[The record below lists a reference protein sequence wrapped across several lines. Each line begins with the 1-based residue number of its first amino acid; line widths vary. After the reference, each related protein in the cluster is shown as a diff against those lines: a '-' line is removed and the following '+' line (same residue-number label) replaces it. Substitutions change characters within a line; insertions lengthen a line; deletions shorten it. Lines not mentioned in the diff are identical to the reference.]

1 MSIVSGLEHVVR
13 ENEPLGPYTRLRIGG
28 PAEYFAEPTTELELV
43 ELVNRFAAQNLPIR
57 LIGEGSNILVRDE
70 GVAGLVISL
79 SAPDFC
85 RIVIDNDQMQCS
97 GGARLSHFVST
108 AVREGFSG
116 PENLVGIPGTIGG
129 ALHVNT
135 GVHGFDIGNWVQ
147 QARVLTRAGD
157 IVHRDKDS
165 LSFSY
170 RLSSL
175 DELAVLDATFQFER
189 EEPATLTKRMQKLW
203 IVRRSS
209 QLISESSIYVF
220 KDCGTESAREVIEQ
234 CGLQGT
240 RIGDVEISDRDA
252 NIFITGKNATAN
264 EVIQLIDLVKNR
276 VAEKLDLEIETA
288 LEIW

>member
-1 MSIVSGLEHVVR
+1 MSIVSGLEHIVR
-13 ENEPLGPYTRLRIGG
+13 ENEPLAPYTRLRIGG
-28 PAEYFAEPTTELELV
+28 PAEYFAEPTTELELL
-43 ELVNRFAAQNLPIR
+43 ELVNRFASQNLPIR

-85 RIVIDNDQMQCS
+85 RITITDDQMKCS
-97 GGARLSHFVST
+97 GGTRLSHFVST

-165 LSFSY
+165 MSFSY

-189 EEPATLTKRMQKLW
+189 ENPESLTKRMQKLW

-209 QLISESSIYVF
+209 QLITESSIYVF
-220 KDCGTESAREVIEQ
+220 KDCGTESAQDLIEQ

-240 RIGDVEISDRDA
+240 RIGDVEVSDRDA
-252 NIFITGKNATAN
+252 NTFITGKHATAAD
-264 EVIQLIDLVKNR
+264 VIQLIELVKDR
-276 VAEKLDLEIETA
+276 VSERLDLEIETA

>member
-1 MSIVSGLEHVVR
+1 MSIVSGLGHIVR
-13 ENEPLGPYTRLRIGG
+13 ENEPLAPYTRLRIGG
-28 PAEYFAEPTTELELV
+28 PAEYFAEPTTELELL
-43 ELVNRFAAQNLPIR
+43 ELVIRFGAQNLPIR

-70 GVAGLVISL
+70 GVAGLVIRL

-85 RIVIDNDQMQCS
+85 QISITDDQMKCS
-97 GGARLSHFVST
+97 GGTRLSHFVSA

-147 QARVLTRAGD
+147 QARVLTRAGE
-157 IVHRDKDS
+157 IVKRDKDS

-175 DELAVLDATFQFER
+175 DELAVLDATFQFDR
-189 EEPATLTKRMQKLW
+189 EESETLTKRMQKLW

-209 QLISESSIYVF
+209 QLITESSIYVF
-220 KDCGTESAREVIEQ
+220 KDCGTESASDVIEQ
-234 CGLQGT
+234 CGLQGA
-240 RIGDVEISDRDA
+240 RVGDVEISDRDA
-252 NIFITGKNATAN
+252 NTFITGRNATAAD
-264 EVIQLIDLVKNR
+264 VLKLIDLVKHQ
-276 VAEKLDLEIETA
+276 VSDKLDLEIETA
-288 LEIW
+288 LEVW